1 MEPDQRKIGFI
12 VALLFALVAWQWQS
26 LIPRTVKDPVI
37 PLLPSHKA
45 ACTEANAISHSELAN
60 MLATNDLHPLTACAT
75 RRLQLAIQ
83 IQTVSLNEAEINV
96 LEESND
102 STIHRFNLFHSYLRE
117 EFPRI
122 HKYFSVSVINRGS
135 LVFEPPAKSRF
146 LLYAHMDVVP
156 GSGPNPFSG
165 FWNATSGILS
175 GRGALDMKSHLI
187 SFMTVVESYLN
198 VCTNLKGM
206 EQTMCYE
213 KVNQW
218 TIALGHDEETGGNN
232 GAGKVRE
239 YLLSNGARFEAIF
252 DEGLPALQSL
262 IPLRG
267 DPVVALIGVTE
278 RGMMNAK
285 ITVSSEGGHSSIAK
299 WKHNPIHVLHSAL
312 DFIQSHSVV
321 HSTSLPA
328 IDMFKLLVLPAWAR
342 ENQAFNT
349 LYDFIGIPNLLGILF
364 HRLIPFAA
372 PNLSTSYA
380 VTQFFAG
387 KLDLVNVIPDNTT
400 ALINIRVHPADSC
413 QSIKEYLSSKLQE
426 FSITYP
432 SSFSFKLEYPG
443 LQYEPAPITPY
454 RENERKS
461 EYYHKL
467 KDILYKT
474 HRHHSPNSDVLV
486 GPGVMVGGT
495 DTKHFLDLIDGGVA
509 FRVSPFVMKN
519 KQDLAGIHGV
529 NEYISIDNVGRE
541 VEFYFRLV
549 EEFGV

>member
-1 MEPDQRKIGFI
+1 M
-12 VALLFALVAWQWQS
+12 
-26 LIPRTVKDPVI
+26 
-37 PLLPSHKA
+37 
-45 ACTEANAISHSELAN
+45 
-60 MLATNDLHPLTACAT
+60 
-75 RRLQLAIQ
+75 
-83 IQTVSLNEAEINV
+83 
-96 LEESND
+96 
-102 STIHRFNLFHSYLRE
+102 
-117 EFPRI
+117 
-122 HKYFSVSVINRGS
+122 
-135 LVFEPPAKSRF
+135 
-146 LLYAHMDVVP
+146 
-156 GSGPNPFSG
+156 
-165 FWNATSGILS
+165 
-175 GRGALDMKSHLI
+175 
-187 SFMTVVESYLN
+187 
-198 VCTNLKGM
+198 
-206 EQTMCYE
+206 
-213 KVNQW
+213 
-218 TIALGHDEETGGNN
+218 
-232 GAGKVRE
+232 
-239 YLLSNGARFEAIF
+239 F

-267 DPVVALIGVTE
+267 NPVVELIGVTE

-432 SSFSFKLEYPG
+432 SSFSFKLEFPG

-495 DTKHFLDLIDGGVA
+495 
-509 FRVSPFVMKN
+509 VS
-519 KQDLAGIHGV
+519 
-529 NEYISIDNVGRE
+529 
-541 VEFYFRLV
+541 
-549 EEFGV
+549 